1 MKVRP
6 IPFLKTSAYAHRGF
20 HNQEFPENTLGAFER
35 ALQYGYGIELDVQLS
50 KDHQVVVFHDNDL
63 QRVCGL
69 PGMVKDF
76 TYQELKDFLICG
88 KEVSMPLFS
97 EVLELVQGKV
107 PLIVELKSLASMNEY
122 LPPLVAE
129 CLQNYQGEFVVQSF
143 NPFLVG
149 WFAKHVPTWLR
160 GQLVMN
166 YHHTDLPI
174 IQKFLLNH
182 MLLNHISR
190 PDYLNTQLDFITFKM
205 RRWKSKK
212 KPIIAYTAK
221 DLDSYNKA
229 FDFFD
234 NVIFE
239 GFESLREF

>member
-1 MKVRP
+1 MKERQ
-6 IPFLKTSAYAHRGF
+6 IPFLKAYAYAHRGY
-20 HNQEFPENTLGAFER
+20 HNNECPENTIDAFER

-50 KDHQVVVFHDNDL
+50 KDHQVVVFHENDL
-63 QRVCGL
+63 QRVCGVS
-69 PGMVKDF
+69 GMVKDY
-76 TYQELKDFLICG
+76 TYEELKGFPICE
-88 KEVSMPLFS
+88 KKISMPLFAD
-97 EVLELVQGKV
+97 VLALVHGKV
-107 PLIVELKSLASMNEY
+107 PLIVELKSVPSMNEY
-122 LPPLVAE
+122 LPSLVAD
-129 CLQNYQGEFVVQSF
+129 LLKNYQGDFVVQSF

-149 WFAKHVPTWLR
+149 WFAKNIPSWLR

-166 YHHTDLPI
+166 YRNSNLPI
-174 IQKFLLNH
+174 IQRFLLNH
-182 MLLNHISR
+182 MLLNHISQ
-190 PDYLNTQLDFITFKM
+190 PDYLNTQLDFITFRM

-239 GFESLREF
+239 GFEPLQKF